1 MSTGSSVFHNPL
13 PQSGWV
19 LDSQLADS
27 IGISRETLVDWL
39 NRYSI
44 PHRKPGS
51 KIFVCME
58 VFYSHLPD
66 GLGDTNGETKRKS
79 G

>member
-1 MSTGSSVFHNPL
+1 MSTSSAIFQNPL

-39 NRYSI
+39 NRYQI

-58 VFYSHLPD
+58 VFYASLPD
-66 GLGDTNGETKRKS
+66 GLGETNGETKRKS
-79 G
+79 S